1 MYIIVVLIVV
11 HMLTGQTQAAGVLHI
26 LKPNAVI
33 HMDMLQF
40 ALRMVQHHAVPL
52 TLMLFV
58 VQQDF
63 QHIIIHAVK
72 HILAQAAVQSTIH
85 TMVGFVVPHMFI
97 IHTKAESFAVNTIIV
112 Q

>member
-1 MYIIVVLIVV
+1 MD
-11 HMLTGQTQAAGVLHI
+11 QTQVADVLHI
-26 LKPNAVI
+26 LKPNAVV

-72 HILAQAAVQSTIH
+72 HILAQAAVPNIILIMDGS
-85 TMVGFVVPHMFI
+85 VVLLMYI
-97 IHTKAESFAVNTIIV
+97 IHTRVESFAVNIIIV
-112 Q
+112 R